1 MHFDQIRRRELIT
14 LLGGAASAWPLGAG
28 AQQPGMPVI
37 GFLNSGTREG
47 FAHLLAAFH
56 QSLNQVGFVEGHNI
70 AIEYR
75 WGEGRYDR
83 LPALADDLVRRRVTL
98 IAATTSP
105 AALAAKAAT
114 SAIPII
120 FTTAADP
127 VATGLVASLNRPGG
141 NATGIT
147 NYLTDLGAKR
157 LELLHQLL
165 PQATTIGML
174 VNPNYPDVAS
184 QQKDMERAAR
194 EFGKQVHVVSA
205 ASVDDFDTALAD
217 LVQLNAG
224 ALVVGTDSLFLS
236 RRDRLVGLVT
246 HYRLP
251 SIYVQREFVMVGGL
265 MSYAANVAD
274 GYRQAGIYVGRVLK
288 GAVPADLPVVQPSK
302 FDLFINLK
310 TAKAL
315 RLPIPPSLL
324 ALADEVIE

>member
-1 MHFDQIRRRELIT
+1 MHFDQIRRREFIT

-217 LVQLNAG
+217 LVQLNAS